1 MNFERGE
8 PSFDLAERPMLEGW
22 LDYHRAT
29 LEWKCSGLS
38 AAQLVE
44 RPVAPS
50 SMSLIGLVR
59 HMAEV
64 ERGWFRR
71 CFAGE
76 TDAQSIYYSDDDPDG
91 DFDGVDE
98 STTDEAFVTWRTE
111 CERSREIATGAPGL
125 DALSA
130 AEREGMRVSLRWI
143 MNHMIEEY
151 ARHNGHADLFRECLD
166 GETGD

>member
-8 PSFDLAERPMLEGW
+8 PLFDLAERPMLEGW

-38 AAQLVE
+38 AAQLVV
-44 RPVAPS
+44 RPVSPS
-50 SMSLIGLVR
+50 TMSLMGLVR

-76 TDAQSIYYSDDDPDG
+76 TDAQPIYYSDEDPDA

-98 STTDEAFVTWRTE
+98 LTTDEGFATWREE
-111 CERSREIATGAPGL
+111 CERSREIAGAAAGL
-125 DALSA
+125 DSLSV
-130 AEREGMRVSLRWI
+130 AEREGMLVSLRWI

-151 ARHNGHADLFRECLD
+151 ARHNGHADLFRQCLD

>member
-8 PSFDLAERPMLEGW
+8 PMFDLAERPMLDGW

-29 LEWKCSGLS
+29 LEWKCSGLT

-44 RPVAPS
+44 RPVPPS

-76 TDAQSIYYSDDDPDG
+76 TDAQPIYYADDDPDG

-98 STTDEAFVTWRTE
+98 MTTDEAFVTWRAE
-111 CERSREIATGAPGL
+111 CERSREIATAAPGF

-143 MNHMIEEY
+143 MSHMIEEY